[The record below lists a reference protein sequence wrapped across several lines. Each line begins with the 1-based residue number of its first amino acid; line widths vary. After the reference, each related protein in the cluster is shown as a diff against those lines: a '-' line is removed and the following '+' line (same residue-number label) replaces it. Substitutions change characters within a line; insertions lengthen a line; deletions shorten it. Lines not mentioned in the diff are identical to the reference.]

1 MRDAREGVLVYN
13 TEIQRFDIRF
23 GLEEYYGGLHCGECF
38 EIQAKGI
45 WIPVRIEL
53 NRNVLNTLSICKAGE
68 GRGIVPPLT
77 NGNMA
82 DDRIGDAETM
92 ISGRMEH
99 WGVCESCFW

>member
-1 MRDAREGVLVYN
+1 MYVKGGGRLTFAAMRQTAGFAVCVH
-13 TEIQRFDIRF
+13 TFWC
-23 GLEEYYGGLHCGECF
+23 YGAE
-38 EIQAKGI
+38 K
-45 WIPVRIEL
+45 L